1 MTMQDPIA
9 DLATR
14 IRNAQQR
21 NHEWVVARHS
31 KVNETICKVLL
42 DEGYI
47 LSYNSVQEENSPKKN
62 LNIELKYYQG
72 KAVIESID
80 RVSRPGLR
88 KYSQAAKFKSIRND
102 LGISI
107 VSTNKGVMTA
117 KNAKKINVGGEVLL
131 YVE

>member
-21 NHEWVVARHS
+21 NHEWVAARHS
-31 KVNETICKVLL
+31 KLNETICKVLL

-47 LSYNSVQEENSPKKN
+47 LSYNTVQEENSPKKN

-88 KYSQAAKFKSIRND
+88 QYSQAANFKSIRND
-102 LGISI
+102 LGIAI

-117 KNAKKINVGGEVLL
+117 KNAKKMNVGGEVLL

>member
-21 NHEWVVARHS
+21 NHPLVSAPHS
-31 KVNETICKVLL
+31 KEKESICKVLL

-47 LSYNSVQEENSPKKN
+47 VSYETQQEESSPKKN
-62 LNIELKYYQG
+62 LTIELKYHQG

-88 KYSQAAKFKSIRND
+88 QYSKAANFKSIRND
-102 LGISI
+102 LGIAI

>member
-1 MTMQDPIA
+1 MKDIYFLTIVFKK
-9 DLATR
+9 R
-14 IRNAQQR
+14 I
-21 NHEWVVARHS
+21 
-31 KVNETICKVLL
+31 
-42 DEGYI
+42 
-47 LSYNSVQEENSPKKN
+47 SPKKN

-88 KYSQAAKFKSIRND
+88 QYSQAANFKSIRND
-102 LGISI
+102 LGIAI

-117 KNAKKINVGGEVLL
+117 KNAKKMNVGGEVLL

>member
-1 MTMQDPIA
+1 M
-9 DLATR
+9 
-14 IRNAQQR
+14 
-21 NHEWVVARHS
+21 
-31 KVNETICKVLL
+31 K
-42 DEGYI
+42 
-47 LSYNSVQEENSPKKN
+47 NSPKKN

-88 KYSQAAKFKSIRND
+88 QYSQAANFKSIRND

-117 KNAKKINVGGEVLL
+117 KNAKKMNAIGKQHEKIKKSKGHSPRAAPRSEKWSKTL
-131 YVE
+131 YIIAKLEKSKIWAPKV